1 MWIVV
6 IKACQFSRGVNGF
19 AGAEHLRW
27 PAVCAII
34 IAVRIYQLNLF
45 CMNKEKNTNKNDTPG
60 NNNDL
65 EGNDKAPG
73 EEQGKAEK
81 VTLNDLKGKKNDG
94 DPSLGKDQ
102 PLKQ

>member
-1 MWIVV
+1 M
-6 IKACQFSRGVNGF
+6 S
-19 AGAEHLRW
+19 
-27 PAVCAII
+27 
-34 IAVRIYQLNLF
+34 
-45 CMNKEKNTNKNDTPG
+45 KEKNKNKDKAAAPG
-60 NNNDL
+60 NNSDL

-94 DPSLGKDQ
+94 DPSLEEDR

>member
-1 MWIVV
+1 MS
-6 IKACQFSRGVNGF
+6 KG
-19 AGAEHLRW
+19 
-27 PAVCAII
+27 
-34 IAVRIYQLNLF
+34 
-45 CMNKEKNTNKNDTPG
+45 KNKNNDIDKTAAPG
-60 NNNDL
+60 NNSDL

-94 DPSLGKDQ
+94 DPSLEKDQ